1 MCSTHKTDF
10 KTSNFYNKIPSRI
23 QIRVAWCLSIYIK
36 VVTFNVHITYNI
48 YISCVYKTN
57 LFMCIMIYF
66 CWNMGIIKVA
76 YTAVI
81 HESISIIIKINFRYN
96 NIYFYILYKY
106 NIIGNNILNYY
117 ILIPFCT
124 LNIKNFHDKTRLLN
138 FGNCLVLGSWDCP
151 VKGY

>member
-1 MCSTHKTDF
+1 
-10 KTSNFYNKIPSRI
+10 
-23 QIRVAWCLSIYIK
+23 
-36 VVTFNVHITYNI
+36 
-48 YISCVYKTN
+48 
-57 LFMCIMIYF
+57 
-66 CWNMGIIKVA
+66 MGIIKVA

-138 FGNCLVLGSWDCP
+138 FGNCLVLGS
-151 VKGY
+151 